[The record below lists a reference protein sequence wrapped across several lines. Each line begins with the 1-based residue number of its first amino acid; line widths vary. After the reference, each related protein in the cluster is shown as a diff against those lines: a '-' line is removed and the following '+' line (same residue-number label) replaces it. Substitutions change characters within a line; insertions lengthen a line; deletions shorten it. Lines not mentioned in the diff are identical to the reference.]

1 MNAQIPRAAVIG
13 WPVTHSRSPLIHGHW
28 LKSLGIAGS
37 YDRVGVPV
45 EEAEAF
51 FADFRSTGLV
61 GANVTL
67 PHKIIAVAACDA
79 FSDAARAIGAV
90 NTLWWE
96 GGGLVGDNTDGYGFL
111 ANLDQRLP
119 GWSESGGT
127 ALVLGAGGAARAV
140 IYGLSRRGFQVVVA
154 NRTAARA
161 AELAAHFPGVEAWDW
176 AAAMAPG
183 ADVACVVNTTSL
195 GMAGNPDLPIA
206 LAGLGSD
213 ALVTD
218 IVYTPIQTALLK
230 QADDAGL
237 RTVDGLGMLLHQA
250 APGFE
255 RWFGVRP
262 EVTGELRALVLD
274 NIGKSA

>member
-1 MNAQIPRAAVIG
+1 MNAQTPRAAVIG

-28 LKSLGIAGS
+28 LKSQGIAGS
-37 YDRVGVPV
+37 YDRVAVPV

-51 FADFRSTGLV
+51 FSGFRSTGLI

-67 PHKIIAVAACDA
+67 PHKISAVAACDA
-79 FSDAARAIGAV
+79 LSDAARAIGAV

-96 GGGLVGDNTDGYGFL
+96 GGDLVGDNTDGYGFL

-119 GWSESGGT
+119 GWSEPGGT

-140 IYGLSRRGFQVVVA
+140 IYGLSRRGFKVIVA

-161 AELAAHFPGVEAWDW
+161 VELAAHFSGVETGDW

-195 GMAGNPDLPIA
+195 GMAGNPDLPVD
-206 LAGLGSD
+206 LAGLGPD
-213 ALVTD
+213 AIVTD
-218 IVYTPIQTALLK
+218 IVYTPIRTGLLK
-230 QADDAGL
+230 QADAAGL

-262 EVTGELRALVLD
+262 EVTDELRTLVLD
-274 NIGKSA
+274 NIGQPT